1 MGLHWADRAN
11 SSWQHFKD
19 HLTGPQRGT
28 VFGIGSVCLWTALLR
43 CSFFQAFVLGAV
55 VLCSEEYS
63 DDKKKS
69 PEHSIRRTSI
79 SLSLGNHT
87 KNV

>member
-28 VFGIGSVCLWTALLR
+28 VVGIGIVCLWTALLR
-43 CSFFQAFVLGAV
+43 CSFFQFFVLWTV
-55 VLCSEEYS
+55 VLCSDEYCE
-63 DDKKKS
+63 DKKKS
-69 PEHSIRRTSI
+69 PEDVTREKIYFPVIRKT
-79 SLSLGNHT
+79 
-87 KNV
+87 